1 MFSKKHSGTTA
12 LSVSGMCEMLH
23 RSMKSTKNL
32 SFLLGLVMGVC
43 RELSG
48 TLACFI
54 ILVSS
59 RLQYKSSLRVEQ
71 SFRKILSFEK
81 FCILCFVQFSIHHH
95 SSSQVCLSDAKK
107 HAL

>member
-1 MFSKKHSGTTA
+1 MNCMESNLKMHKSWFHKRYVRGSKLNFPKA
-12 LSVSGMCEMLH
+12 YLFCFKLF
-23 RSMKSTKNL
+23 RSTKNL

-59 RLQYKSSLRVEQ
+59 RLQYKSSLR
-71 SFRKILSFEK
+71 
-81 FCILCFVQFSIHHH
+81 
-95 SSSQVCLSDAKK
+95 
-107 HAL
+107 